1 MVFEKGYV
9 PWNKGK
15 KSSLEHRK
23 KISKGNIGRIISNET
38 REKISKTL
46 KGHKVSEITRRK
58 ISCSNKGKMSPNKG
72 KNIWKN
78 KEHPRGMS
86 GKKRPH
92 TEETKFK
99 IKNNNARYWKGK
111 KKSEETKQKL
121 RGKTPWNKGIKQW
134 DNKEHPRGML
144 GKKQSEKWKK
154 MRKNL
159 VLPLKDSSIEL
170 KIQDFLTLLKIE
182 FFTHKHMN
190 IKNSYQCDILIP
202 LQKGIKQKIIIECDG
217 DFFHMNPNKF
227 SPEDKIFKNGI
238 TAREKWK
245 LDDSR
250 TKELI
255 EKGFK
260 VLRLWENEIRV
271 MSINDFK
278 NKLIEVKS

>member
-58 ISCSNKGKMSPNKG
+58 ISCSNKGKISPNKS

-78 KEHPRGMS
+78 KEHPRGML

-92 TEETKFK
+92 KEETKSK
-99 IKNNNARYWKGK
+99 IKNNHARYWKGK
-111 KKSEETKQKL
+111 KKSEKTKQKL
-121 RGKTPWNKGIKQW
+121 RGKIPWNKGIKQW
-134 DNKEHPRGML
+134 ENKEHPQGML
-144 GKKQSEKWKK
+144 GKKQSKKWKE

-159 VLPLKDSSIEL
+159 VLPMKDSSIEL
-170 KIQDFLTLLKIE
+170 KVQDYLTMLKIE
-182 FFTHKHMN
+182 FVTHKYMN
-190 IKNSYQCDILIP
+190 IKNSFQCDIFVPSMNLV
-202 LQKGIKQKIIIECDG
+202 IEADG

-238 TAREKWK
+238 TAKEKWEI
-245 LDDSR
+245 DNSR
-250 TKELI
+250 TKQLI
-255 EKGFK
+255 EKGYK
-260 VLRLWENEIRV
+260 VIRIWENEIIS
-271 MSINDFK
+271 MDIKEFK
-278 NKLIEVKS
+278 NILNKGINN